1 METNKPFKNIQSNTN
16 KQVKEINKTMKDQE
30 VEIGAIKKTQT
41 DGILELEN
49 LGKRIGTMDASITK
63 RIQEMEE
70 RISGIEATIQEI
82 NLSKNGKSKKFLTQN
97 ILEICDIIK

>member
-1 METNKPFKNIQSNTN
+1 
-16 KQVKEINKTMKDQE
+16 MKDQE

-82 NLSKNGKSKKFLTQN
+82 NPSKKNGKSKNFLTKKHPGN
-97 ILEICDIIK
+97 L

>member
-1 METNKPFKNIQSNTN
+1 
-16 KQVKEINKTMKDQE
+16 MKDQE

-82 NLSKNGKSKKFLTQN
+82 NQKMVNLKSS
-97 ILEICDIIK
+97 